1 MGPTAAGKTE
11 LALNLVERFP
21 FDIISVDSAMV
32 YRSMNIGT
40 AKPDSDI
47 LRRAP
52 HRLIDICDPAA
63 SYSAAR
69 FREDALKE
77 IAAIH
82 AAGRIPLLVGGT
94 MLYFRALQHGLA
106 ALPEADAAIRRQLQ
120 QRLETEGLASL
131 YGELQRVDSLASQ
144 RIHANDP
151 QRILRALEVFMVAGE
166 PMSSIVARSQGDAMP
181 FRVLKLALV
190 PGDRKILQNRIG
202 ERFNKMLDAGFVNE
216 VLTLRQRDDLNL
228 NMSSMRTVGYRQIWQ
243 YLDGS
248 INYEAMVER
257 GIVATRQL
265 AKRQLTWLRADTRL
279 HGFDC
284 INLDISRVLQTIGG
298 FLQD

>member
-11 LALNLVERFP
+11 LALNLLEHFP
-21 FDIISVDSAMV
+21 FDIVSVDSAMV
-32 YRSMNIGT
+32 YRGMNIGT
-40 AKPDSDI
+40 AKPDSGI

-69 FREDALKE
+69 FRQDALRE

-106 ALPEADAAIRRQLQ
+106 ALPKADAIIRRQLQ
-120 QRLETEGLASL
+120 QRLETEGLAAL
-131 YGELQRVDSLASQ
+131 YGELQRVDKLAAQ

-151 QRILRALEVFMVAGE
+151 QRILRALEVFTVAGE
-166 PMSSIVARSQGDAMP
+166 PMSSIVARSAGDQMP
-181 FRVLKLALV
+181 FSALKLALV
-190 PGDRKILQNRIG
+190 PDDRKILQNRIG
-202 ERFNKMLDAGFVNE
+202 ERFHKMLDAGFVNE
-216 VLTLRQRDDLNL
+216 VRTLHRRDDLNSDK
-228 NMSSMRTVGYRQIWQ
+228 SSMRTVGYRQIWQ
-243 YLDGS
+243 YLDGN
-248 INYEAMVER
+248 ITYEAMVER

-265 AKRQLTWLRADTRL
+265 AKRQLTWLRSDSGL

-284 INLDISRVLQTIGG
+284 INLDMPRVLRTIGG
-298 FLQD
+298 FLRD

>member
-21 FDIISVDSAMV
+21 FDIVSVDSAMV
-32 YRSMNIGT
+32 YRGMDIGT
-40 AKPDSDI
+40 AKPDSGI

-69 FREDALKE
+69 FRQDALRE

-82 AAGRIPLLVGGT
+82 AAGRVPLLVGGT

-106 ALPEADAAIRRQLQ
+106 ALPEADAVIRRQLQ
-120 QRLETEGLASL
+120 KRLEMEGLASL
-131 YGELQRVDSLASQ
+131 YGELQRVDSLAAQ

-151 QRILRALEVFMVAGE
+151 QRTLRALEVFMVTGE
-166 PMSSIVARSQGDAMP
+166 PMSSIIARSRDNGLP
-181 FRVLKLALV
+181 FSVLKLALV
-190 PGDRKILQNRIG
+190 PADRKILQNRIG
-202 ERFNKMLDAGFVNE
+202 ERFLKMLDDGFVNE
-216 VLTLRQRDDLNL
+216 VRTLRQRDDLNL
-228 NMSSMRTVGYRQIWQ
+228 NNSSIRTVGYRQIWQ

-265 AKRQLTWLRADTRL
+265 AKRQLTWLRSDTGL

-284 INLDISRVLQTIGG
+284 INLDINQVLRTISG